1 MPFPGLNRAQVQT
14 LIDASVS
21 AYYTISEIDTL
32 LSGKSSTGHTHDD
45 RYYTETEIDALL
57 SGFGGDHNH
66 DDRYY
71 TQAEV
76 DTLLLGKASTS
87 HTHDYSSVYAALVH
101 NHDDRYY
108 TDSEV
113 DAAFAAL
120 SGVYAPSSHNHSASA
135 ITSGTLDA
143 SRLPDL
149 SAVYSVVGHNHDL
162 VYAALSHDH
171 DSRYFTE
178 SEVTALL
185 AGKSDTTHNHDL
197 AYATL
202 SHTHDDRY
210 YTESE
215 VDTLLSGKASS
226 THSHA
231 ASDIDSGI
239 LANARVNWAAP
250 DALGSGTPA
259 AAAFTNL
266 SADALT
272 IGGAGGA
279 GFAQLANQ
287 ASAPATPTSSLRVYA
302 DGSNRLAWKH
312 TSGFAA
318 IIDTSGFTADRVLT
332 IPNATG
338 TLVTQAATQTLTNKT
353 LTSPVI
359 SGGSI
364 NSAPI
369 GATTPAAGS
378 FTTLGGSVTDTAA
391 TAVTDVL
398 DVSHAVSS
406 GTPTTAFGVGMKFR
420 GHSATVANG
429 LRDMGRLRYDWGVN
443 AADASRKSRA
453 VISVVESGTER
464 DQLIVT
470 GTYTRFNH
478 NGQSPVAYFQFE
490 EGAADG
496 RQRLI
501 HFSDS
506 ASANIIQA
514 RGGVKTVLLGP
525 ASNAIYSVSSYGMT
539 GNIYLSD
546 IATVV
551 PAPIFGVL
559 PMNTGTHKSL
569 YISTPET
576 QPSVAGSFTK
586 TDIVD
591 LVAFSNVSN
600 TWGGTRP
607 SIRHT
612 ALEHL
617 FRTDSGTGQNNP
629 GTDIFRVQSTGVRVE
644 STLAFHLG
652 DPAVDGTWRITRSSN
667 DLVVDRRESSA
678 WVTKQTI
685 LSTAPIVPPG
695 VIAPYAGA
703 TAPAGWLLCYGQAV
717 SRATYAA
724 LFAALSTTYGAGDG
738 STTFNV
744 PDLRG
749 RSPLGLDNMGGS
761 SANRVTATAADSLGG
776 SGGAETHTLTTTE
789 MPSHRHT
796 LNSNSSGAVGNRLDF
811 GNGLAAG
818 ATHFGYIDADV
829 AARQYLSNTG
839 GDGAHN
845 NMQPYLALSYIIKT

>member
-162 VYAALSHDH
+162 IYAALSHDH

-287 ASAPATPTSSLRVYA
+287 ESAPDTPTNSLRVYV
-302 DGSNRLAWKH
+302 DGANRLAWKH
-312 TSGFAA
+312 ASGFVAV
-318 IIDTSGFTADRVLT
+318 IDTSGFTANRTVT
-332 IPNATG
+332 IPNTSG
-338 TLVTQAATQTLTNKT
+338 TLVMQAANQTLTNKT
-353 LTSPVI
+353 LTSPIIDGNQIVFSFTADTAPSLAAYSQVGVHNGNGQLIFSTLGANRVAAVGAYGAYYGVMLPSGGVIGIAANTAI
-359 SGGSI
+359 SGGNFTPNVYLKRASTGEMMTAKDTSGSLSSVIPLHGMVRNAGAAEVPLAGFGISI
-364 NSAPI
+364 PLKLKTTTTNDRDAAYIEALWNDPTNAGAIGEIVLSAAYNANGTVTKREGLRVRGTSTATLLSFF
-369 GATTPAAGS
+369 GATPIAKPTITGSRGGNAAL
-378 FTTLGGSVTDTAA
+378 TNLLTQLAALGLITD
-391 TAVTDVL
+391 
-398 DVSHAVSS
+398 S
-406 GTPTTAFGVGMKFR
+406 TTA
-420 GHSATVANG
+420 
-429 LRDMGRLRYDWGVN
+429 
-443 AADASRKSRA
+443 
-453 VISVVESGTER
+453 
-464 DQLIVT
+464 
-470 GTYTRFNH
+470 
-478 NGQSPVAYFQFE
+478 
-490 EGAADG
+490 
-496 RQRLI
+496 
-501 HFSDS
+501 
-506 ASANIIQA
+506 
-514 RGGVKTVLLGP
+514 
-525 ASNAIYSVSSYGMT
+525 
-539 GNIYLSD
+539 
-546 IATVV
+546 
-551 PAPIFGVL
+551 
-559 PMNTGTHKSL
+559 
-569 YISTPET
+569 
-576 QPSVAGSFTK
+576 
-586 TDIVD
+586 
-591 LVAFSNVSN
+591 
-600 TWGGTRP
+600 
-607 SIRHT
+607 
-612 ALEHL
+612 
-617 FRTDSGTGQNNP
+617 
-629 GTDIFRVQSTGVRVE
+629 
-644 STLAFHLG
+644 
-652 DPAVDGTWRITRSSN
+652 
-667 DLVVDRRESSA
+667 
-678 WVTKQTI
+678 
-685 LSTAPIVPPG
+685 
-695 VIAPYAGA
+695 
-703 TAPAGWLLCYGQAV
+703 
-717 SRATYAA
+717 
-724 LFAALSTTYGAGDG
+724 
-738 STTFNV
+738 
-744 PDLRG
+744 
-749 RSPLGLDNMGGS
+749 
-761 SANRVTATAADSLGG
+761 
-776 SGGAETHTLTTTE
+776 
-789 MPSHRHT
+789 
-796 LNSNSSGAVGNRLDF
+796 
-811 GNGLAAG
+811 
-818 ATHFGYIDADV
+818 
-829 AARQYLSNTG
+829 
-839 GDGAHN
+839 
-845 NMQPYLALSYIIKT
+845 